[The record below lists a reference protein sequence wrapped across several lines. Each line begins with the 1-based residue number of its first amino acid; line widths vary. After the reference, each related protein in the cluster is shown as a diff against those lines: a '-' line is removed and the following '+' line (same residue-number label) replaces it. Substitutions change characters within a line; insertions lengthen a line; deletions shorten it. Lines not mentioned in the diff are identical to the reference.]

1 MGRSG
6 GCWIAFRRLD
16 SKIMNDAP
24 RGKLF
29 FLVVLASF
37 VTYYVY
43 AMFQLGPL

>member
-1 MGRSG
+1 
-6 GCWIAFRRLD
+6 
-16 SKIMNDAP
+16 MNDAP
-24 RGKLF
+24 RGKWF